1 MKVSSTKE
9 QQEEAR
15 NEKQTIYFG
24 VSAHS
29 ERVDRQWLRAGHG
42 PAHPRASH
50 PHAGAADTHTDT
62 AYADAEATYA
72 NTGAG
77 YPYADAAHANTR
89 PAYVH
94 SGSAQ
99 RRNR

>member
-9 QQEEAR
+9 QEEEAR
-15 NEKQTIYFG
+15 NQKQTIYFG

-42 PAHPRASH
+42 PAYRRAPY

-62 AYADAEATYA
+62 AYAQATYA
-72 NTGAG
+72 HIDTA
-77 YPYADAAHANTR
+77 YPHADAAHANTSA
-89 PAYVH
+89 AYAH
-94 SGSAQ
+94 PGSA
-99 RRNR
+99 